1 MTENYEN
8 ILYEVQDGICTIKF
22 NRPKVLNALNSELL
36 TDLEDALQKVAAD
49 QNIRVLV
56 LTGEG
61 GKAFVAGADISPM
74 KHFTPLEAKK
84 FSQFGQRV
92 LSMLESL
99 PIPVIACVNGFAL
112 GGGNEVVMACDI
124 VYASDTAKFGQP
136 EINLGLIP
144 GLGGTQ
150 RLSRLVGRNRALEL
164 CLTGKTIDAKEALEI
179 GMINRALPANQLW
192 EETMKTARSLRS
204 KGRVAVRA
212 IKSVIRNGID
222 RDIEV
227 GCQLESDGLALCFSG
242 QDAKEGI
249 ESFQEKRKPLFK
261 DNI

>member
-1 MTENYEN
+1 MTGNYEN
-8 ILYEVQDGICTIKF
+8 ILCEVQDGVCTIKF
-22 NRPKVLNALNSELL
+22 NRPKVLNALNLALFQELA
-36 TDLEDALQKVAAD
+36 DALEKVAAD

-61 GKAFVAGADISPM
+61 EKAFVAGADIGPM
-74 KHFTPLEAKK
+74 KDFTPLAARK
-84 FSQFGQRV
+84 FSQYGQGV
-92 LSMLESL
+92 FAMLEAL

-112 GGGNEVVMACDI
+112 GGGNEVAMACDL
-124 VYASDTAKFGQP
+124 VYAAETAKFGQP

-150 RLSRLVGRNRALEL
+150 RLPRLVGRNRALEL
-164 CLTGKTIDAKEALEI
+164 CLTGRTIDAQEAWQI
-179 GMINRALPANQLW
+179 GLVNRVLPADRLW
-192 EETMKTARSLRS
+192 EETMKVARAVAS

-212 IKSVIRNGID
+212 IKSAIRKGVD

-249 ESFQEKRKPLFK
+249 EAFMEKRKPSFK
-261 DNI
+261 DTL

>member
-1 MTENYEN
+1 MTTNYAN
-8 ILYEVQDGICTIKF
+8 ILYEVQDGICIIKF

-36 TDLEDALQKVAAD
+36 KELADSLRRVAAD
-49 QNIRVLV
+49 PDIRVLV

-61 GKAFVAGADISPM
+61 EKAFVAGADIAPM
-74 KHFTPLEAKK
+74 KAFTPLEARQ

-92 LSMLESL
+92 FSLLESL

-112 GGGNEVVMACDI
+112 GGGNEVAMACDLI
-124 VYASDTAKFGQP
+124 YASDTAKFGQP

-150 RLSRLVGRNRALEL
+150 RLPRLVGKSRALEL
-164 CLTGKTIDAKEALEI
+164 CLTGRTIDAKEAWTI
-179 GMINRALPANQLW
+179 GLVNRVLPADQLW
-192 EETMKTARSLRS
+192 EETMKVARSLAS

-212 IKSVIRNGID
+212 IKSVIRNGVD
-222 RDIEV
+222 RDVEV

-249 ESFQEKRKPLFK
+249 EAFMEKRKPVFT
-261 DNI
+261 DTI